1 MTSLNRALR
10 IYVVSDTEDGENT
23 GEINYSYKNKMWLK
37 AKTQVSK

>member
-10 IYVVSDTEDGENT
+10 IYVDTEDGENT